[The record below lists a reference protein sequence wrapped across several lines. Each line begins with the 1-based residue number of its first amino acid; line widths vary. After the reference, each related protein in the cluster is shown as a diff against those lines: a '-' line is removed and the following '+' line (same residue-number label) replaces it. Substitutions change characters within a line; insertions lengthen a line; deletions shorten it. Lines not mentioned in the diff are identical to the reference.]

1 MAQTQEQTS
10 ASVMVPAHSQAPSQ
24 TPGSALTQVSAVLG
38 GILLFI
44 LLLAWLAKKLGV
56 VPQARNNQMMKVV
69 SSCPVGQ
76 REKVVIVEVDD
87 TWLVLG
93 VTAQQVTPLHTL
105 PAKVIDDANASAQ
118 ANPADFRKL
127 LSKVMNRSEKSE

>member
-10 ASVMVPAHSQAPSQ
+10 ASVTVPAHSQASSQ
-24 TPGSALTQVSAVLG
+24 TPGSALTQVSSVLG

-56 VPQARNNQMMKVV
+56 TPQARNNQMMKVV

-105 PAKVIDDANASAQ
+105 PAKTIDEAKASDQ
-118 ANPADFRKL
+118 VNPADFRKL

>member
-10 ASVMVPAHSQAPSQ
+10 ASVTVPAQSQAPSQ

-44 LLLAWLAKKLGV
+44 LLLAWLAKKFGV
-56 VPQARNNQMMKVV
+56 APQARNNQIMKVV

-105 PAKVIDDANASAQ
+105 PAKAIDVAQ
-118 ANPADFRKL
+118 DNSADFRKL

>member
-10 ASVMVPAHSQAPSQ
+10 ASVTVPAHSPAPLQ
-24 TPGSALTQVSAVLG
+24 TPGSALTQVSSVLG

-44 LLLAWLAKKLGV
+44 LLLAWLARKLGV
-56 VPQARNNQMMKVV
+56 TPQARNNQMMKVV

-93 VTAQQVTPLHTL
+93 VTAQQVTQLHTL
-105 PAKVIDDANASAQ
+105 PAKAIDAAPASAQ
-118 ANPADFRKL
+118 AKPADFRKL

>member
-10 ASVMVPAHSQAPSQ
+10 ASVTVPAHSQAPSQ
-24 TPGSALTQVSAVLG
+24 TPGSALTQVSSVLG

-56 VPQARNNQMMKVV
+56 TPQARNNQMMKVV

-105 PAKVIDDANASAQ
+105 PAKAIDETKASAQ

>member
-10 ASVMVPAHSQAPSQ
+10 ASVTVPAQNQAPSQ

-44 LLLAWLAKKLGV
+44 LLLAWLAKKFGV
-56 VPQARNNQMMKVV
+56 APQARNNQMMKVV

-105 PAKVIDDANASAQ
+105 PAKAIDVAQ
-118 ANPADFRKL
+118 DNSADFRKL

>member
-1 MAQTQEQTS
+1 MAQTPEQTS

-56 VPQARNNQMMKVV
+56 APQARNNQMMKVV

>member
-10 ASVMVPAHSQAPSQ
+10 ASVTVPAHSPASSQ
-24 TPGSALTQVSAVLG
+24 TPGSALTQVSSVLG

-56 VPQARNNQMMKVV
+56 TPQARNNQMMKVI

-93 VTAQQVTPLHTL
+93 VTAQQVTQLHTL
-105 PAKVIDDANASAQ
+105 PAKAVDAAQASAQ
-118 ANPADFRKL
+118 AHPADFRKL